1 MESCHAPSVSY
12 EYQPLLVGQ
21 EAFLVFDLGLHI
33 LCGDTG
39 LRRHQGDGLTD
50 EGLDEYLH
58 LVSDSRYLL
67 NLKEKQLM

>member
-1 MESCHAPSVSY
+1 MLHLFAY
-12 EYQPLLVGQ
+12 EYQPLR

-50 EGLDEYLH
+50 EGLHKYLH
-58 LVSDSRYLL
+58 SGF
-67 NLKEKQLM
+67 

>member
-1 MESCHAPSVSY
+1 MQGGLLLDVVIGWRVTMLHLFAY
-12 EYQPLLVGQ
+12 ECQPLLVGQ

-50 EGLDEYLH
+50 EGLHKYLH
-58 LVSDSRYLL
+58 SGF
-67 NLKEKQLM
+67 